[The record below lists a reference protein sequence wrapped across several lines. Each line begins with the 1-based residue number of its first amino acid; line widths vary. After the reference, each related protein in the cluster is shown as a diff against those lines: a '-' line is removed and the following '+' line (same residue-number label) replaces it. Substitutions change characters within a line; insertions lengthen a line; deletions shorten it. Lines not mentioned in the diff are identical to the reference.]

1 MTGRALW
8 IGAGAAAIARLTR
21 RAYRARRSSAESVYR
36 LTVRP
41 TVAPELVDDLTDL
54 LRRVAGRAASDEG
67 GAITITFAPGV
78 EASELERELRMVLDR
93 WSEMHPGVRVRVL
106 PRVSLPTRRWRRH
119 RAIPGESQVS
129 ASAQALETAE

>member
-1 MTGRALW
+1 V
-8 IGAGAAAIARLTR
+8 ARLTR
-21 RAYRARRSSAESVYR
+21 RAYRARRSPQQSLYR

-78 EASELERELRMVLDR
+78 DVSSFERELRAVLER
-93 WSEMHPGVRVRVL
+93 WSDMHPGVRVRVS
-106 PRVSLPTRRWRRH
+106 PSASLQTRRWRRD
-119 RAIPGESQVS
+119 APTVS
-129 ASAQALETAE
+129 ASGATE